1 VVGSIRFGSGSDI
14 IDTPAG
20 HGTLQYMDDYR
31 YIPIKGEQMTTYIFR
46 VVVEP
51 DGDGWHAYCPALLQ
65 YAAATWGNTKEEA
78 LKHINEVVHMVIDEL
93 IEDGEPIPED
103 VQVSEEPLVS
113 VTV

>member
-1 VVGSIRFGSGSDI
+1 VVGSIRFGFGNDI

-31 YIPIKGEQMTTYIFR
+31 YIPIKGSPMTTYIFR

-93 IEDGEPIPED
+93 IEDGDPIPED